1 MAYHPSQLDL
11 QIDSI
16 YSTAVPTLST
26 PNLLSG
32 SYKLNTMTDRGERGG
47 GVGNETGGVSRVQS
61 GQERRREA
69 GRCELR

>member
-16 YSTAVPTLST
+16 YSTAVPTLCT
-26 PNLLSG
+26 HNILSG
-32 SYKLNTMTDRGERGG
+32 SYKLNTITDCEVMVMVLVMRLE
-47 GVGNETGGVSRVQS
+47 ECPVSS
-61 GQERRREA
+61 QERRREA